1 MTASRPAV
9 WAPFASGVELV
20 LGADRRPMRRCD
32 GNWWQADEALP
43 AGTDYAFALD
53 GGEPLPDPRSPWQP
67 SGVHGPSRTV
77 DHAAFAWTDAG
88 WRPPPL
94 RQSVIFELHVGTFST
109 EGTFDGVIGHLDHL
123 VELGVTHLELMPV
136 AEFAGARGWGYDG
149 VDLYAP
155 HSAYGG
161 PDGLKRLVDAAHA
174 RGLAVLLDVVYN
186 HLGPEGNYLG
196 RFGPYFTDRYGT
208 PWGAAV
214 NFDDRGSHEVRRFV
228 VDNALMWLR
237 DYHIDG
243 LRLDAVQAI
252 YDMSAVHILE
262 ELTSA
267 VRHLEVEVGR
277 PFAVT
282 AESDLNDPRIVR
294 APDRGGFGLDA
305 AWSDDVHHALQAALT
320 GERGGYYLD
329 FGDPAILPRA
339 LRDPF
344 VYADAYSAH
353 RDRRHGRP
361 VGDLPGD
368 RFVACLQNHDQ
379 VGNRA
384 RGDRI
389 GHLVSEGRARIGA
402 ALLLMSPYVPL
413 LFAGEEWNASTP
425 FPFFASHTDPDLARA
440 VSEGRRREFS
450 AFGWDP
456 LQIPDPMDEATFAS
470 ARLDWAERDREP
482 HAGMLAWYRA
492 LIGLRRSTPELTDAD
507 RSAVDVAG
515 SADGRLCLRRGP
527 ITVVT
532 NLGADPVPADA
543 SGRVVLAWPVDAT
556 PDAPLPPDGILV
568 LDAR

>member
-1 MTASRPAV
+1 MTGTSPTV
-9 WAPFASGVELV
+9 WAPFADRVELV
-20 LGADRRPMRRCD
+20 VDDSRHPMERRD
-32 GNWWQADEALP
+32 GGWWASTRSLP
-43 AGTDYAFALD
+43 AGTEYAFALD

-67 SGVHGPSRTV
+67 SGVHGRSRTV
-77 DHAAFAWTDAG
+77 DHSTFAWTDGG

-94 RQSVIFELHVGTFST
+94 REAIVEETHVGIFSA

-136 AEFAGARGWGYDG
+136 AEFAGTRGWGYDG

-161 PDGLKRLVDAAHA
+161 PDGLKRLVDAAHG

-228 VDNALMWLR
+228 VDNAVMWLR

-243 LRLDAVQAI
+243 LRLDAVHAI

-262 ELTSA
+262 EMATE
-267 VRHLEVEVGR
+267 VRRLEGEVGR

-294 APDRGGFGLDA
+294 APEAGGYALDA
-305 AWSDDVHHALQAALT
+305 AWSDDVHHALHAALT
-320 GERGGYYLD
+320 GERGGYYVD

-353 RDRRHGRP
+353 RDRRHGRSA
-361 VGDLPGD
+361 GDLPGD

-402 ALLLMSPYVPL
+402 ALLMVSPYVPL
-413 LFAGEEWNASTP
+413 LFAGEEWNASSP
-425 FPFFASHTDPDLARA
+425 FPFFASHTDPELARA
-440 VSEGRRREFS
+440 VSEGRRREFA

-456 LQIPDPMDEATFAS
+456 ADIPDPMDPRTFER
-470 ARLDWAERDREP
+470 ARLDWAERGDES
-482 HAGMLAWYRA
+482 HAGILAWYRT
-492 LIGLRRSTPELTDAD
+492 LISLRRSTPELTDAD
-507 RSAVDVAG
+507 RTAVDVAG
-515 SADGRLCLRRGP
+515 SADARLTVRRGP
-527 ITVVT
+527 ITVVA
-532 NLGADPVPADA
+532 NLGAEPVPADA
-543 SGRVVLAWPVDAT
+543 TGRVVLAWPSDAT
-556 PDAPLPPDGILV
+556 PEAPLPPDGVLV